1 MSRPSSLNRPP
12 APAKR
17 PCASCPYRCDVPSGV
32 WDASEYAKLVAYDEP
47 DTWAQPAAVFM
58 CHQRDERLC
67 AGWVAVHDMEE
78 SLSVRIAASTGLL
91 DEHALAAVREYST
104 DVPLF
109 ASGAQA
115 AIHGLREI
123 ERPGQRAGDD
133 IRKIV
138 RKKELSS

>member
-1 MSRPSSLNRPP
+1 MDRATPNQPP

-32 WDASEYAKLVAYDEP
+32 WDASEYAKLVDYDEP
-47 DTWAQPAAVFM
+47 STWAQPAAVFM
-58 CHQRDERLC
+58 CHQRDQRLC
-67 AGWVAVHDMEE
+67 AGWVAVHDMAE

-91 DEHALAAVREYST
+91 DEQVLAIVHQYST

-115 AIHGLREI
+115 AEHGMREI
-123 ERPGQRAGDD
+123 ERPSHRAGET
-133 IRKIV
+133 IRKII